1 MGIALLLGALG
12 LVAGESADVR
22 AADPPPMPEIY
33 LVSLAKV
40 GENKETKDAVEAFM
54 RKVSELGQKGR
65 AGRMT
70 LRLGEFGAM
79 LGGMCVEFIDDAAAA
94 EAFQPLRVLNGLAI
108 HEEKC
113 M

>member
-1 MGIALLLGALG
+1 MRSAGLLGALA
-12 LVAGESADVR
+12 LIAAASADVPP
-22 AADPPPMPEIY
+22 ADPAPMPEIY

-54 RKVSELGQKGR
+54 RKVLELGQKGR

-70 LRLGEFGAM
+70 LRLGETGSM
-79 LGGMCVEFIDDAAAA
+79 LGGMCVEFIDDAAAE
-94 EAFQPLRVLNGLAI
+94 EAFQPLRVLNGIAI
-108 HEEKC
+108 GKEKC